1 MMSAGYTLKSS
12 HKLMSNVIEN
22 KNYISEVS

>member
-1 MMSAGYTLKSS
+1 MMSAGYTQKSA